1 MIEAKE
7 VGGVRQLVDEPD
19 CLVDQS
25 SLAQASRES
34 TSSDW
39 PQLMHSSSSSSN
51 HNNNNNSN
59 QSTFGDLSLANVSHD
74 QSSIMNLT
82 CDTDQACSPDNLL
95 LAAKQKKRRKKKK
108 RPPHKSKMITGYI
121 IYASEIRKDIIKKYP
136 DQDFGYIS
144 KIVGLEWKNLPQETK
159 AAYEKRAQEQN
170 AKSKAI
176 AAQAV
181 ELQRLADAA
190 AAELTATRHPGSS
203 SANLTCNGS
212 SHHDANNNTNGLA
225 NSYISAANNQHLVHN
240 YSSPVDADL
249 LMQSN
254 MLRQPQQQQQQQQ
267 YLVQGR
273 QQTSVMVRTTDSQQ
287 PFSQQIVQQQQIHQ
301 TVTTVHQYSSGDNIN
316 SNGTNTYSPSNAQ
329 PKQSSLHLDSTNSN
343 FLSQEDYRKNNIV
356 YRKPTSVRL
365 KPKDA
370 STQTEPTVWK
380 LADQPKKPLKLSQKF
395 LDHLNNVR
403 QVNKVINK

>member
-1 MIEAKE
+1 MIDAKE
-7 VGGVRQLVDEPD
+7 AGDISRLIDEPD

-25 SLAQASRES
+25 SLAQASHES
-34 TSSDW
+34 TSSDC
-39 PQLMHSSSSSSN
+39 PQLML
-51 HNNNNNSN
+51 NNSN
-59 QSTFGDLSLANVSHD
+59 QSSAFGDIGSARVSQD
-74 QSSIMNLT
+74 RGSIMNLT
-82 CDTDQACSPDNLL
+82 CDTDQLCSPDALV

-190 AAELTATRHPGSS
+190 QLTNKPPTEHSS
-203 SANLTCNGS
+203 NLTCNGNS
-212 SHHDANNNTNGLA
+212 QHDANNNTNGLA
-225 NSYISAANNQHLVHN
+225 ASNPLTNNHHHHNLVHE
-240 YSSPVDADL
+240 YSSQVDANL
-249 LMQSN
+249 SMQSN
-254 MLRQPQQQQQQQQ
+254 MQHQQQQQ
-267 YLVQGR
+267 YIVQGH
-273 QQTSVMVRTTDSQQ
+273 QQASVMIKTANNQQ
-287 PFSQQIVQQQQIHQ
+287 PFSQQDQLVQSQQTHPFAAS
-301 TVTTVHQYSSGDNIN
+301 VHQYTSNHTTD
-316 SNGTNTYSPSNAQ
+316 SNGTNSYSPIGSNST
-329 PKQSSLHLDSTNSN
+329 QSNLHLDST
-343 FLSQEDYRKNNIV
+343 FLSQEDYRRNNII

-370 STQTEPTVWK
+370 TTQTEPMVWK
-380 LADQPKKPLKLSQKF
+380 PTTAPKKPLKLSQKF

-403 QVNKVINK
+403 LVNKVTHK